1 MEFKKYYLYA
11 HTRLDKNEVFY
22 IGIGTKHK
30 IFYGITNEY
39 ARAYSKTR
47 NNIWHKITKKTK
59 YTIEII
65 LESSNYQ
72 AIKNETTGNYDMLII
87 NINLKTKKTLVEV
100 EETRYDSDARALQDV
115 MRRYTDYFF
124 KKDHKRRK

>member
-1 MEFKKYYLYA
+1 MAKKRDYNDIQEELDNFSEEAEGYDNKAYLP
-11 HTRLDKNEVFY
+11 
-22 IGIGTKHK
+22 
-30 IFYGITNEY
+30 
-39 ARAYSKTR
+39 
-47 NNIWHKITKKTK
+47 
-59 YTIEII
+59 
-65 LESSNYQ
+65 
-72 AIKNETTGNYDMLII
+72 IKNEKTGKYEMLII